1 MKQKAFSL
9 ALILAALAAPI
20 FTRPARANVEVSF
33 DYFQDALS
41 PFGEWVEV
49 GDYGACWRPTGVG
62 EDWAPY
68 TDGYWA
74 YTDGGWTWVSY
85 EDWGG
90 ITYHYGRWVHVRDEG
105 WVWVPEY
112 DWAPA
117 WVSWRSSN
125 DYVGWAPLPPE
136 ARWEPEIGFS
146 TWVDTSYDIGP
157 DNYRFCSTRD
167 FGSPFL
173 APVLLPC
180 EQNVTIIESTVNIT
194 NISFY
199 GGSTVIFNGGPNFVD
214 INRHCRRP
222 IPALNL
228 VREDRIVRDDHGH
241 APAQVLR
248 GNQLAVFAPNVARP
262 ADIRALPVKPQKVIA
277 ADRINRGWGRV
288 PDPAAQKELRKKL
301 GAQTAGLTPATAPA
315 RPPRAE
321 ELSSIPKKADPNATP
336 TRVLGKNKPPRG
348 ADGITGTPQVSPLAG
363 QPIPPKREKPNS
375 DPRAP
380 ADAGNPAVKVP
391 QVSVPEQ
398 VRKERTANPV
408 KPFQP
413 SPRAPQ
419 AERPPTAPQ
428 TAGVDENSR
437 AAEKA
442 LRRQQR
448 EQQAAEQARTN
459 VQRVAEPAR
468 TPEIRQQ
475 PPRPK
480 VQQADLA
487 RQQEAAQR
495 ASELRNQQAQQ
506 QRQQARQAEA
516 ARQSQDS
523 AQRAN
528 EMRSQEA
535 QQQRQQSRQADA
547 MRQQQQEAGQRA
559 NESRMQQSQQARQFE
574 GARQQQQRANEMRQ
588 QPRQQQPQQVEVRR
602 QQPPPQQVQQPSQ
615 PARPSGKDGDDEKK
629 KHRGQ

>member
-9 ALILAALAAPI
+9 ALILAALAAPL
-20 FTRPARANVEVSF
+20 FPQTARADVELSF

-41 PFGEWVEV
+41 PFGEWIQV
-49 GDYGACWRPTGVG
+49 GDYGPCWRPTGVG
-62 EDWAPY
+62 DDWAPY

-74 YTDGGWTWVSY
+74 YTDAGWTWVSY

-112 DWAPA
+112 EWAPA
-117 WVSWRSSN
+117 WVSWRSN
-125 DYVGWAPLPPE
+125 DDYVGWAPLPPE

-157 DNYRFCSTRD
+157 DNYRFCHTRD

-173 APVLLPC
+173 APVLLPY
-180 EQNVTIIESTVNIT
+180 EQNVTIIQSTVNIT
-194 NISFY
+194 NISFHR
-199 GGSTVIFNGGPNFVD
+199 GGAVIFNGGPNFVD
-214 INRHCRRP
+214 INRHSRRP

-248 GNQLAVFAPNVARP
+248 GNQLAVFAPKVARP

-288 PDPAAQKELRKKL
+288 ADPAAQKELRKKL

-321 ELSSIPKKADPNATP
+321 DLSSIPKKADPNATP

-348 ADGITGTPQVSPLAG
+348 ADGVASTLQVSPLAG
-363 QPIPPKREKPNS
+363 QPIPPKREKPIV

-380 ADAGNPAVKVP
+380 ADAGNPTVKVP

-398 VRKERTANPV
+398 ARKERPANPV

-413 SPRAPQ
+413 QPQ
-419 AERPPTAPQ
+419 TQPQPIRKSQRPPQTDAVPAAPSQAQ
-428 TAGVDENSR
+428 TAAADESAR

-448 EQQAAEQARTN
+448 EQQAAEQARAN
-459 VQRVAEPAR
+459 AQRAAEPAR
-468 TPEIRQQ
+468 SPEIRQQ
-475 PPRPK
+475 PPQPPR
-480 VQQADLA
+480 QQAQQTDTT
-487 RQQEAAQR
+487 RQQRENAQR
-495 ASELRNQQAQQ
+495 ANELRNQQAQL
-506 QRQQARQAEA
+506 QRQQA
-516 ARQSQDS
+516 
-523 AQRAN
+523 
-528 EMRSQEA
+528 
-535 QQQRQQSRQADA
+535 RQADA
-547 MRQQQQEAGQRA
+547 MRQQQESSQRA
-559 NESRMQQSQQARQFE
+559 NEMRIQQAQQQQQQARQFE
-574 GARQQQQRANEMRQ
+574 AARQQQQSAQRTNEMRQ
-588 QPRQQQPQQVEVRR
+588 QQRQQQPQQVEVRR
-602 QQPPPQQVQQPSQ
+602 QQPPPPQTQQPAQSGGS
-615 PARPSGKDGDDEKK
+615 SGKDGDDEKK
-629 KHRGQ
+629 KHRGGR